1 MAFSVSMTGENTFD
15 VGAFDAKTY
24 FAELLRKVQTGAKFN
39 ITKNGKKVAVLQ
51 GVQSVQN
58 QATFDAHQRI
68 LTRSQKMKDLR
79 KKSGGA
85 SLSAKD
91 LKELK
96 NEGRKY

>member
-51 GVQSVQN
+51 GAQSVQN

>member
-24 FAELLRKVQTGAKFN
+24 FAELLRKVQAGAKFN

-91 LKELK
+91 LTELK

>member
-51 GVQSVQN
+51 GAQSVQN

-91 LKELK
+91 LTELK